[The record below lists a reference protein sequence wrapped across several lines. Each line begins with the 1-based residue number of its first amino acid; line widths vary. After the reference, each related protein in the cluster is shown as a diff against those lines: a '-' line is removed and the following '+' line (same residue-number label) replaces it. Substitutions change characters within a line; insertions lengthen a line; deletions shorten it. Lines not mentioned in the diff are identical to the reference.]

1 MTIDEALRAKKE
13 RLPVILT
20 HRLLGDIEYSC
31 IEKIGK
37 LIQNSKSGKVIYRL
51 YLRDKVQGVTVA
63 DITHV
68 KLKGMKI

>member
-1 MTIDEALRAKKE
+1 MTIEEALRAKKE

-20 HRLLGDIEYSC
+20 HRLLGDIEYSH

-51 YLRDKVQGVTVA
+51 YLKDKVQGMTVA
-63 DITHV
+63 DITRV
-68 KLKGMKI
+68 RRSDDK

>member
-1 MTIDEALRAKKE
+1 MTIEEALKAKKE
-13 RLPVILT
+13 KLPIILI
-20 HRLLGDIEYSC
+20 HPLLGDIEYRC

-51 YLRDKVQGVTVA
+51 YLKDKVQGMTVA

-68 KLKGMKI
+68 RRSDDK

>member
-1 MTIDEALRAKKE
+1 MTIEEALKAKAE
-13 RLPVILT
+13 QLPVILT
-20 HRLLGDIEYSC
+20 HPLLGDIEYRC

-37 LIQNSKSGKVIYRL
+37 LTLKSKSGKVIYRL

-68 KLKGMKI
+68 KLKG

>member
-1 MTIDEALRAKKE
+1 MTIEEALKAKKE
-13 RLPVILT
+13 KLPIILI
-20 HRLLGDIEYSC
+20 HPLLGEIEYRY

-51 YLRDKVQGVTVA
+51 YLKDKVQGMTVA

-68 KLKGMKI
+68 RRSDDK

>member
-1 MTIDEALRAKKE
+1 MTIEEALKAKKE
-13 RLPVILT
+13 KLPIILI
-20 HRLLGDIEYSC
+20 HPLLGEIEYSH

-68 KLKGMKI
+68 ELKG